1 MAWVRRLTHL
11 IDYSVYLSQL
21 LGASAGA
28 DEAAIGGGGMG
39 GGVLE
44 GLGAAAESAAL
55 RNLDDFL
62 PAPWRY
68 LHSRHLAKV
77 RAVGGDRCADK

>member
-1 MAWVRRLTHL
+1 
-11 IDYSVYLSQL
+11 
-21 LGASAGA
+21 
-28 DEAAIGGGGMG
+28 MG

-62 PAPWRY
+62 PTPWRY

-77 RAVGGDRCADK
+77 RAVGGDGALAALEWNMALQGPNRVLPRCGHRPKFTHI